1 MGSNMAEAILKHRTP
16 LIEGKIRSVESVRQ
30 ALERLRK
37 RGGERI
43 VLAHGTFD
51 LFHVGH
57 LRHLESARR
66 EGTILVV
73 TLTADRFVNKGP
85 DRPVFPAELRAEML
99 SALECVDFVAVSE
112 EPTSISVINALKPD
126 IYVKGNEYADESADI
141 TGNIT
146 RERLAVEAHGGKIV
160 FTDDLTFSSSNL
172 INRHLLPRGPEIRD
186 FIDSI
191 RSDNLIGELQQLI
204 DRVAG
209 YKVLVIGDTIIDQ
222 YDYVMPLGKPP
233 KESLIAT
240 RHESSERFAG
250 GVIAA
255 ANHVASFCR
264 EVEVVTMVGDDGF
277 EGFVNAAAKPNVRV
291 SMLQRPGSPTTRKV
305 RFVEAAFT
313 RKLFEVYH
321 MNDTPVDD
329 RDERW
334 IMDQLATKID
344 DADVVLVTDF
354 GHGLITGPT
363 IRLLTE
369 RAKFLA
375 VNAQTNSA
383 NHGFNLI
390 TKYARA
396 DYICIDAPEARL
408 ATGAKHAEIT
418 DIVSVKLP
426 SLVECQNVIVTHGRN
441 GCVGFNEESGVIRVP
456 ALASA
461 VLDTIGAGDAFL
473 AVTSPLLAA
482 GGRLDHVALLGN
494 AAGAIKVGILGH
506 RTAVERVALLRFIT
520 TLLK

>member
-1 MGSNMAEAILKHRTP
+1 MAEAALKHRSP
-16 LIEGKIRSVESVRQ
+16 PMEGKLRSIESLSA
-30 ALERLRK
+30 ALAALRK

-57 LRHLESARR
+57 LRHLEAARR
-66 EGTILVV
+66 EGTKLVV
-73 TLTADRFVNKGP
+73 TVTADRFVNKGP
-85 DRPVFPAELRAEML
+85 DRPVFPAQLRAEML
-99 SALECVDFVAVSE
+99 AALECVDFVAVSE
-112 EPTSISVINALKPD
+112 EPTSISVITALKPD
-126 IYVKGNEYADESADI
+126 VYVKGAEYQDEAADI

-146 RERLAVEAHGGKIV
+146 RERIAVEAHGGRIA

-172 INRHLLPRGPEIRD
+172 INRHLLPRGPEVRE

-191 RSDNLIGELQQLI
+191 RSDDLMPTLQKLI
-204 DRVAG
+204 DKVAG
-209 YKVLVIGDTIIDQ
+209 YKVLMIGDTIIDQ

-240 RHESSERFAG
+240 RHESTERFAG

-264 EVEVVTMVGDDGF
+264 EVEVVTMVGDDDYGSF
-277 EGFVNAAAKPNVRV
+277 IASAAKPNVRLSV
-291 SMLQRPGSPTTRKV
+291 LTRGGSPTTRKV
-305 RFVEAAFT
+305 RFVESAYT

-321 MNDTPVDD
+321 MNDAPVEGS
-329 RDERW
+329 DETW
-334 IMDQLATKID
+334 VTDQLAAKIA

-354 GHGLITGPT
+354 GHGLITGPA

-369 RAKFLA
+369 EARFLA

-390 TKYARA
+390 TKYPRA

-408 ATGAKHAEIT
+408 ATRSKHA
-418 DIVSVKLP
+418 DIADIASVKLP
-426 SLVECQNVIVTHGRN
+426 ALMDCRDVIVTHGRN
-441 GCVGFNEESGVIRVP
+441 GCVAFNETLGLTRVP
-456 ALASA
+456 ALASS

-473 AVTSPLLAA
+473 AVTSPLVAA